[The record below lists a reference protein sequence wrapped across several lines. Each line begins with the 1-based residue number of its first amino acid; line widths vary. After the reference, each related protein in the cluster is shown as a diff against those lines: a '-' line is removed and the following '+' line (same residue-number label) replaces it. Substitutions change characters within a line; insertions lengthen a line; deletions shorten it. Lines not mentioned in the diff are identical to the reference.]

1 MTIDAAWADLQVR
14 STDMLVVSGGEPML
28 QQRQLSPLL
37 RLAFDAGWC
46 TEIETAGTIAP
57 QPDVVGLVTR
67 FNVSPKLAN
76 SGNELDE
83 RYRPSVLEAFQVSG
97 KAAWKFVASSVADL
111 DEIADLV
118 GRHGLRPIYV
128 MPEGTRPDVI
138 TKRAQQLAEAVTQRG
153 WNLTTRLHILLYGNR
168 RGV

>member
-37 RLAFDAGWC
+37 RLAFEAGWC

-83 RYRPSVLEAFQVSG
+83 RYDPRCWRRSRFQAKPPGGLSRAPS
-97 KAAWKFVASSVADL
+97 
-111 DEIADLV
+111 
-118 GRHGLRPIYV
+118 P
-128 MPEGTRPDVI
+128 T
-138 TKRAQQLAEAVTQRG
+138 
-153 WNLTTRLHILLYGNR
+153 
-168 RGV
+168 